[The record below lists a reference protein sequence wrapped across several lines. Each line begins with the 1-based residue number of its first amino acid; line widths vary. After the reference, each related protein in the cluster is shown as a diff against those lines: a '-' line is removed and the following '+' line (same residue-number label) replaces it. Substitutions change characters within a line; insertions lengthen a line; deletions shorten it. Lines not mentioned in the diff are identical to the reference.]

1 MLQSTGSPRVGHDG
15 ATELMR
21 NLDQPVRDREWNGGV
36 QEEGD
41 QVLHLGL
48 LLTMRAISFLLRGSC
63 PQQQI

>member
-41 QVLHLGL
+41 QGL
-48 LLTMRAISFLLRGSC
+48 MLTGTGPPSTVMKMFSGNRVSV
-63 PQQQI
+63 